1 LETNTID
8 AALCARMFLAGAK
21 RLESKKEWINELNVF
36 PVPDGDTG
44 TNMTMTAMSA
54 VKEVSAVTEMNMAKV
69 SKAMSSGSL
78 RGARGNSGVIL
89 SQLLRGFSK
98 VIKDCDE
105 IDTLTACSAFQKAVE
120 TAYKAVMKPKE
131 GTILTVARGFSD
143 EAARLYD
150 ENPDIEMGPFLEGA
164 IAKAVSELERTPE
177 LLPVLKE
184 AGVVDSGGQGLV
196 ELLQGAY
203 DLFAGKVDEAALE
216 EPQEDVAAKAR
227 EAGYC
232 VELMITPFD
241 TFAENEEIELEN
253 ALAGMGEDVYV
264 LADGQTV
271 KVHVHAGKPGDV
283 INHLLLIGRL
293 SAVKVDS
300 LLDPHREKVVK
311 EADRIKIQQKKKA
324 RQEKLSERKENG
336 FISVSCG
343 EGLSAIFSD
352 LGVDQIIEGGQTMNP
367 STQDMLNAIES
378 VNADNVFI
386 LPNNKN
392 IILAASQAQRLVK
405 DKKVY
410 VIPTKTIPQ
419 GITAM
424 VSYNPERTSIQ
435 NESEMFEAIKNV
447 ATCQITY
454 AVRDTHIDDK
464 QIHEGDI
471 MGVGDKGILAV
482 GSEIKGT
489 ALEAVEGMVTPESEL
504 ISVYAGLDVSD
515 EDAQQLADELTA
527 RCPDCEVELNRGNQP
542 IYYYIISVE

>member
-1 LETNTID
+1 
-8 AALCARMFLAGAK
+8 
-21 RLESKKEWINELNVF
+21 
-36 PVPDGDTG
+36 
-44 TNMTMTAMSA
+44 
-54 VKEVSAVTEMNMAKV
+54 
-69 SKAMSSGSL
+69 
-78 RGARGNSGVIL
+78 
-89 SQLLRGFSK
+89 
-98 VIKDCDE
+98 
-105 IDTLTACSAFQKAVE
+105 
-120 TAYKAVMKPKE
+120 
-131 GTILTVARGFSD
+131 
-143 EAARLYD
+143 
-150 ENPDIEMGPFLEGA
+150 
-164 IAKAVSELERTPE
+164 
-177 LLPVLKE
+177 
-184 AGVVDSGGQGLV
+184 
-196 ELLQGAY
+196 
-203 DLFAGKVDEAALE
+203 
-216 EPQEDVAAKAR
+216 
-227 EAGYC
+227 
-232 VELMITPFD
+232 
-241 TFAENEEIELEN
+241 
-253 ALAGMGEDVYV
+253 
-264 LADGQTV
+264 
-271 KVHVHAGKPGDV
+271 
-283 INHLLLIGRL
+283 
-293 SAVKVDS
+293 
-300 LLDPHREKVVK
+300 
-311 EADRIKIQQKKKA
+311 
-324 RQEKLSERKENG
+324 
-336 FISVSCG
+336 
-343 EGLSAIFSD
+343 
-352 LGVDQIIEGGQTMNP
+352 MNP

-515 EDAQQLADELTA
+515 EDAQQLVDELTA